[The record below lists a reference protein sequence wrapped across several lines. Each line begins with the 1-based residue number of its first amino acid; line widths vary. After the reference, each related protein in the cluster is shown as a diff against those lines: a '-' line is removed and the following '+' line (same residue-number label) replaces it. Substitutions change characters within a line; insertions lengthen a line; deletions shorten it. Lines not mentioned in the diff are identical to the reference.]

1 MTVRPRRSLSKC
13 QEDRHSNT
21 EKGDGN
27 TTSNGNVV
35 RGTYRRRAAARERGS
50 LSHSPEQ
57 QATNQLWSTRG
68 NKTGFIDEA
77 HQFVS
82 WRNMPWL
89 AFLNKE
95 RIQEKQ
101 GSDDAYFKRSLTK
114 KAIPWCTTIKKLLKT
129 THEPKLDSPEWVI
142 RFPFSEPA
150 GSTAANLPRAWC
162 PRYQLPD
169 DAASDDATRARVD
182 RAASIETSVTRSIHH
197 LQSYQ
202 QTENAPVAAGAH
214 WRASL
219 LHLGCPAGVLN
230 RDVDVALINYA
241 SLQRKR
247 LD

>member
-35 RGTYRRRAAARERGS
+35 RVTYRRRAAARERGS

-77 HQFVS
+77 HQFFS

-114 KAIPWCTTIKKLLKT
+114 KGIPWCTTIKKRLKT

-142 RFPFSEPA
+142 RFHL
-150 GSTAANLPRAWC
+150 ANRRVAPLPTCLAHGVPGINCLMTQHPTTRQGHGWIG
-162 PRYQLPD
+162 RLP
-169 DAASDDATRARVD
+169 
-182 RAASIETSVTRSIHH
+182 
-197 LQSYQ
+197 L
-202 QTENAPVAAGAH
+202 
-214 WRASL
+214 
-219 LHLGCPAGVLN
+219 
-230 RDVDVALINYA
+230 
-241 SLQRKR
+241 KR
-247 LD
+247 P

>member
-21 EKGDGN
+21 EKGNGN

-114 KAIPWCTTIKKLLKT
+114 KRIPWCKTIKKLLKT
-129 THEPKLDSPEWVI
+129 THEPKLDSPEWEI
-142 RFPFSEPA
+142 RFPFSGPA
-150 GSTAANLPRAWC
+150 GSTAANLPQASC

-169 DAASDDATRARVD
+169 DAASDDGKGALVD
-182 RAASIETSVTRSIHH
+182 REASTETSLTRSIRHQ
-197 LQSYQ
+197 QSCP
-202 QTENAPVAAGAH
+202 QTENAQVAAEAH
-214 WRASL
+214 WKATP
-219 LHLGCPAGVLN
+219 LHQGCPVGVLN
-230 RDVDVALINYA
+230 RDEGEAFINYD
-241 SLQRKR
+241 SLRPKR
-247 LD
+247 LH